1 MKKNM
6 LKSSAALTI
15 AAIILSTV
23 VAGCSGSGA
32 KSEAEVGYEGVQI
45 GVITYSWRSMPSS
58 AADIIRYCKQTGIT
72 SLELMGNIAEEYAGA
87 PTPPARPQNWDEL
100 TEKERDEFSIKR
112 EAYGKKMSEWR
123 VSNTSADSYKEL
135 RKMFDEAGINIH
147 IVKFSPA
154 NWSDEEIDYAFESA
168 RILGAKGVCNEIGH
182 EACERLGKFAEKHSM
197 YAIFHNHGQPGDST
211 FNFEDY
217 LAYSPNNMLNL
228 DVGHYFGATGKHPNE
243 LIEKLHDRIF
253 SIHLKDKTG
262 KDADP
267 ADTNAPWG
275 EGDTPL
281 EDILKLVQDNQWDI
295 YCDIELEYKVP
306 ERSDAVAEVG
316 KCVDYCNNILE
327 KVES

>member
-1 MKKNM
+1 MKKKM
-6 LKSSAALTI
+6 LRSSAALFI
-15 AAIILSTV
+15 AAIILSSFI
-23 VAGCSGSGA
+23 AGCAGTGA
-32 KSEAEVGYEGVQI
+32 KAEAEYKGVQI

-58 AADIIRYCKQTGIT
+58 PVDIINYCKQTGIT
-72 SLELMGNIAEEYAGA
+72 SIELMGNIAEEYAGA
-87 PTPPARPQNWDEL
+87 PSSPGRPQNWQEL
-100 TEKERDEFSIKR
+100 GEKERGEFSKKR
-112 EAYGKKMSEWR
+112 EEHGKEMSAWR
-123 VSNTSADSYKEL
+123 VSKTSSDSYAEL
-135 RKMFDEAGINIH
+135 RTMFDEAGIDIH

-168 RILGAKGVCNEIGH
+168 KLLGAKGVCNEIGH
-182 EACERLGKFAEKHSM
+182 EACERLGKFAEKHDM

-217 LAYSPNNMLNL
+217 LAYSPKNMLNL

-281 EDILKLVQDNQWDI
+281 GDILNMIQENQWGI
-295 YCDIELEYKVP
+295 YCDIELEYEVP
-306 ERSDAVAEVG
+306 EGSDAVNEVA
-316 KCVDYCNNILE
+316 KCVEYCNNLLT
-327 KVES
+327 KSES